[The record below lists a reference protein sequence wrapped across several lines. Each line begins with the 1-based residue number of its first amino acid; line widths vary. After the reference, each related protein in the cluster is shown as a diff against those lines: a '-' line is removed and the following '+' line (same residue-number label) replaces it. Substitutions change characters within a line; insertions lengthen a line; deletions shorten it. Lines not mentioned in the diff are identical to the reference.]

1 MNRPLIWS
9 RGAKAI
15 AGQIGAFANA
25 HAGVAQQQKNIAT
38 QIITAAELLLEKLIL
53 LSGERPWECLRWT
66 RKILAPDQANEFRKL
81 LRASQFVKE
90 RAQSDELVNVGGGR
104 QGPHF

>member
-1 MNRPLIWS
+1 MNRPLLRS
-9 RGAKAI
+9 GGAKAI
-15 AGQIGAFANA
+15 AGQIDAFANA

-53 LSGERPWECLRWT
+53 LQGERPWESLRWT
-66 RKILAPDQANEFRKL
+66 RKILAPDQADEFREL
-81 LRASQFVKE
+81 FRPSQFVKE
-90 RAQSDELVNVGGGR
+90 RAQSNELVNTGRGR

>member
-1 MNRPLIWS
+1 MNRPLVWAG
-9 RGAKAI
+9 GAKAI

-53 LSGERPWECLRWT
+53 L
-66 RKILAPDQANEFRKL
+66 
-81 LRASQFVKE
+81 
-90 RAQSDELVNVGGGR
+90 
-104 QGPHF
+104 